1 MIGWLKVALALVAE
15 LASLLLLDG
24 TLLVAGQPVDN
35 LAAYFAM
42 HGLAAAVS
50 AWLAWGLLPPQHRAP
65 ARPAYALLYCFA
77 FFIPVLG
84 VLSTVLAVQVA
95 QRYPKI
101 LRTERFVAVHMPE
114 FSEVQREATERSDL
128 RAGDAR
134 RILKDP
140 SLPLETRLR
149 VLVALQ
155 SMRPKA
161 AVPLLQ
167 SLLADPSEDIR
178 LLAYSM
184 VDAWEKDLT
193 RQIQQARTRL
203 AEAREGD
210 ERAPLVNAL
219 RRLAELHW
227 LQADTGLAR
236 GDLRRF
242 ALEQAQKL
250 CEDVLVLDA
259 YVPSVWQLY
268 ARVLIELDQLAAA
281 ARALEL
287 ARKVRMPLQEI
298 WPLMAQIA
306 WLRRDLDGVRKYMSR
321 MPDSAQ
327 LPHQLRGMAA
337 FWRQKQVSGVDLHV

>member
-1 MIGWLKVALALVAE
+1 MRAWLKILLALVAE
-15 LASLLLLDG
+15 LCSLLLLDQA
-24 TLLVAGQPVDN
+24 LDFDS
-35 LAAYFAM
+35 LAAYFAL
-42 HGLAAAVS
+42 HALAAAVS
-50 AWLAWGLLPPQHRAP
+50 AWLAFSLLPAQYRTP
-65 ARPAYALLYCFA
+65 ARPGYMLLYCFA

-84 VLSTVLAVQVA
+84 VLATVLAVQIA
-95 QRYPKI
+95 LRFPKA
-101 LRTERFVAVHMPE
+101 LRTERYVAVHMPE
-114 FSEVQREATERSDL
+114 FSAVQRESTERSDL

-134 RILKDP
+134 RILKDW
-140 SLPLETRLR
+140 SLPLDTRLR

-167 SLLADPSEDIR
+167 SLLSDPSEDIR

-193 RQIQQARTRL
+193 LQIQNARARL

-210 ERAPLVNAL
+210 ERAPLVNSL
-219 RRLAELHW
+219 QRLAELHW

-268 ARVLIELDQLAAA
+268 AKVLIELDQLAAA
-281 ARALEL
+281 SRALEL

-321 MPDSAQ
+321 LPDNAA
-327 LPHQLRGMAA
+327 LPHGMRGVAS
-337 FWRQKQVSGVDLHV
+337 FWRQRQVAAVDLHV

>member
-1 MIGWLKVALALVAE
+1 MIAWLKMVLALVAE
-15 LASLLLLDG
+15 LSSLLLLDEA
-24 TLLVAGQPVDN
+24 LEFDS
-35 LAAYFAM
+35 LAAYFAL
-42 HGLAAAVS
+42 HALAAAVS
-50 AWLAWGLLPPQHRAP
+50 AWLAFSLLPAQYRAP
-65 ARPAYALLYCFA
+65 ARPGYALLYCFA
-77 FFIPVLG
+77 FFIPLLG
-84 VLSTVLAVQVA
+84 VLATLLAVQVA
-95 QRYPKI
+95 LRFPKA
-101 LRTERFVAVHMPE
+101 LRTDRFVAVQMPE
-114 FSEVQREATERSDL
+114 FSPVQRESTERSDL

-134 RILKDP
+134 RILKDWT
-140 SLPLETRLR
+140 LPLDTRLR

-193 RQIQQARTRL
+193 QQIQHARARL

-210 ERAPLVNAL
+210 ERAPLVNSL
-219 RRLAELHW
+219 QRLAELHW

-242 ALEQAQKL
+242 ALQQAQKL
-250 CEDVLVLDA
+250 CEDVLVLDS

-268 ARVLIELDQLAAA
+268 AKVLIELDQLPAAS
-281 ARALEL
+281 RALEL

-306 WLRRDLDGVRKYMSR
+306 WLQRDMDGVRKYMGR
-321 MPDSAQ
+321 LPDNAS
-327 LPHQLRGMAA
+327 LPHGMRSVAA
-337 FWRQKQVSGVDLHV
+337 FWRKRQVAAVDVHV